1 MKASVATL
9 ALFCSALAA
18 CRGTAPPAPVA
29 REAPPPMIEPELQP
43 GSRLVEARA
52 EELVRQMSQRLATA
66 PAFSLEAEEFYD
78 EVPEHSPRRQLAAT
92 RHVSLRRPDRLAG
105 DAVGDALHR
114 AFWYDGKTFAAH
126 DREQNVYASG
136 GVPASIDEALD
147 WVFDQTGTVIPLA
160 DFLYADP
167 YARLMGDVQRGVYLG
182 IHEAAGVPCHHLAFE
197 QATIDWQVWID
208 AGPDPLPRKLVIAY
222 KTEDE
227 VPQVL
232 GDHPQM
238 GLRVP
243 GRRQPLPLHAA
254 RRRDERRDRGHGR
267 GSSCVAEHETGDEV
281 MMRAMTAAL
290 AATAM
295 VLGSNPVAFAQRS
308 AGGGANRGSVSAA
321 SRGTYSKSGNTGT
334 YQGQRASGSRTVT
347 QSGDT
352 YNIDKSLQTQSGAS
366 KSVSREVD
374 TGDREVER
382 SSTATNAWGQ
392 SATRNREVENQGGY
406 ASIEGSAKTSTGRSA
421 SAQGVAGINAYGQ
434 PAYAGTV
441 NTKYNGNYATAGAR
455 NPYGGWTTAT
465 AGPYGGKVTTTLPSG
480 YRTSTYY
487 GRPYYTYGGAY
498 YRPYTYAGAHYYY
511 PVPVPYY
518 AYYEAPPVGAT
529 MLMVAGVSYLVSK
542 EGSYAK
548 ASATSDGK
556 TAYQSVPAPQGAELQ
571 VLPAARVLVTVAGT
585 TYYLASNTFYR
596 RVVQGAQERFVVVT
610 APAGIVFLPALA
622 ADFEVVQLNTMYFK
636 AQGQYYVP
644 FMAPDGKELYV
655 MVDAPPLPP
664 AGAAAPSGA
673 GAPQPAAT
681 AGAAPTPAPPA
692 ATSSPTPGQPQA
704 TAIRTVSDSLVVPAG
719 ASLVVRLA
727 VDLSSTTARAN
738 DRFQGFLDVDLTSG
752 GRLVAPRGTR
762 VYGVV
767 TAAVRG
773 KSVSI
778 SVTDVQVGDRV
789 LRITTTPVTA
799 QGKSGDAVVRAQ
811 APQAFVVAAPFQV
824 DIMTNVAVR

>member
-1 MKASVATL
+1 MT
-9 ALFCSALAA
+9 
-18 CRGTAPPAPVA
+18 
-29 REAPPPMIEPELQP
+29 
-43 GSRLVEARA
+43 RLV
-52 EELVRQMSQRLATA
+52 
-66 PAFSLEAEEFYD
+66 
-78 EVPEHSPRRQLAAT
+78 
-92 RHVSLRRPDRLAG
+92 
-105 DAVGDALHR
+105 
-114 AFWYDGKTFAAH
+114 
-126 DREQNVYASG
+126 
-136 GVPASIDEALD
+136 
-147 WVFDQTGTVIPLA
+147 
-160 DFLYADP
+160 
-167 YARLMGDVQRGVYLG
+167 
-182 IHEAAGVPCHHLAFE
+182 
-197 QATIDWQVWID
+197 
-208 AGPDPLPRKLVIAY
+208 
-222 KTEDE
+222 
-227 VPQVL
+227 
-232 GDHPQM
+232 
-238 GLRVP
+238 
-243 GRRQPLPLHAA
+243 
-254 RRRDERRDRGHGR
+254 
-267 GSSCVAEHETGDEV
+267 
-281 MMRAMTAAL
+281 TAAL
-290 AATAM
+290 AATLMA
-295 VLGSNPVAFAQRS
+295 LGSNSVVFAQRS

-321 SRGTYSKSGNTGT
+321 SKGTYSKSGNTGSW
-334 YQGQRASGSRTVT
+334 QGQRASGSRTVS

-352 YNIDKSLQTQSGAS
+352 YNINKNVQTQSGAS

-392 SATRNREVENQGGY
+392 SATREREVENQGGY
-406 ASIEGSAKTSTGRSA
+406 ATIEGSAKTSTGRSA

-518 AYYEAPPVGAT
+518 AYYETPPVGAT

-548 ASATSDGK
+548 ASTTSDGK
-556 TAYQSVPAPQGAELQ
+556 TAYQSVPAPQGAELH

-596 RVVQGAQERFVVVT
+596 RVVQGTQERFVVVT
-610 APAGIVFLPALA
+610 APAGTVFQAALP
-622 ADFEVVQLNTMYFK
+622 ADFEIVQLNTMYFK

-644 FMAPDGKELYV
+644 YMAPDGKELYV

-664 AGAAAPSGA
+664 AGTAAPSPSGQGATSPAPTAAAAPAPTSSGA
-673 GAPQPAAT
+673 ASSPAA
-681 AGAAPTPAPPA
+681 GRPRAP
-692 ATSSPTPGQPQA
+692 
-704 TAIRTVSDSLVVPAG
+704 AIRTVSDSFVVPPG
-719 ASLVVRLA
+719 TPLVVRLA
-727 VDLSSTTARAN
+727 VDLSSATARAN
-738 DRFQGFLDVDLTSG
+738 DRFQGFLDVDLVSA

-778 SVTDVQVGDRV
+778 SVTDLQVGDRV
-789 LRITTTPVTA
+789 LRITTAPVTA

-811 APQAFVVAAPFQV
+811 APQSFVVAAPFQV
-824 DIMTNVAVR
+824 DVMTNVAVR